1 MYQPAQKG
9 GCKRREKRHKRRT
22 HDIDDSHGNRRRG
35 SKFFNVQLHIFTAFY
50 LLLIFLPRR
59 PYLLIFIVKVKCG
72 VQPAPAQET
81 FDKRNP
87 THDGNQQ
94 ISPSGVKLWSQ
105 RPEPPEGER
114 KP

>member
-1 MYQPAQKG
+1 MNIHE
-9 GCKRREKRHKRRT
+9 EKVKKLEELANKIRQ
-22 HDIDDSHGNRRRG
+22 DLISMLLEAG
-35 SKFFNVQLHIFTAFY
+35 SGHTAGPLGMADIFTAFY